1 MEIPIWDKRSI
12 FTSNLLNP
20 AFCGEVIRRTLVQ
33 YCKDSKKE
41 GLPFSLAFFI
51 LPILLHK
58 ETRNHLPRSKRTKLH
73 EWLTNNEE
81 LKLIIV
87 PRIRY
92 LTPYTRESLLFL
104 FGHGIIEFNSDGEIV
119 PLIVR
124 SKKIH
129 QDYTEEI
136 KGIFNAAE
144 KLGSWIHTFPSE
156 KITYTFF
163 GIKP

>member
-1 MEIPIWDKRSI
+1 MKIPNWDNRSI

-33 YCKDSKKE
+33 YCKDSGKE

-51 LPILLHK
+51 LPIILHK
-58 ETRNHLPRSKRTKLH
+58 QTRDLLPKTKRTKLH

-81 LKLIIV
+81 LKLLIV
-87 PRIRY
+87 PRIIY

-104 FGHGIIEFNSDGEIV
+104 IGHGIVEINTNGEIV
-119 PLIVR
+119 PTITR
-124 SKKIH
+124 SKSFHKN
-129 QDYTEEI
+129 YTEEI
-136 KGIFNAAE
+136 SDILNSAE
-144 KLGSWIHTFPSE
+144 KLGRWINTFPSE

>member
-1 MEIPIWDKRSI
+1 MNIPNWEDRSI

-20 AFCGEVIRRTLVQ
+20 AFCGEVLRRTIVQ
-33 YCKDSKKE
+33 YCKDSGKD

-51 LPILLHK
+51 LPIILHRR
-58 ETRNHLPRSKRTKLH
+58 TRNLLPKSKRTKLH
-73 EWLTNNEE
+73 EWLTLNEE

-92 LTPYTRESLLFL
+92 LTPYTRESILFL
-104 FGHGIIEFNSDGEIV
+104 AKHNVIDFDKKGKIV
-119 PLIVR
+119 PI
-124 SKKIH
+124 KKRAKKFH
-129 QDYTEEI
+129 NQYTSEIEEI
-136 KGIFNAAE
+136 FKASE
-144 KLGSWIHTFPSE
+144 KLGRWINTFPSE

>member
-1 MEIPIWDKRSI
+1 MKIPNWDKRSI

-20 AFCGEVIRRTLVQ
+20 AFCGEVIRKNIVQ
-33 YCKDSKKE
+33 YCKDSGKE

-51 LPILLHK
+51 LPIILHK
-58 ETRNHLPRSKRTKLH
+58 QTRNLLPKTKRTKLH

-87 PRIRY
+87 PRIKY

-104 FGHGIIEFNSDGEIV
+104 YGHGIIEFNTEGEIV
-119 PLIVR
+119 PVITR
-124 SKKIH
+124 SKKFH
-129 QDYTEEI
+129 KDYTEEI
-136 KGIFNAAE
+136 ADIFNYAG
-144 KLGSWIHTFPSE
+144 KLGTWINTFPSE